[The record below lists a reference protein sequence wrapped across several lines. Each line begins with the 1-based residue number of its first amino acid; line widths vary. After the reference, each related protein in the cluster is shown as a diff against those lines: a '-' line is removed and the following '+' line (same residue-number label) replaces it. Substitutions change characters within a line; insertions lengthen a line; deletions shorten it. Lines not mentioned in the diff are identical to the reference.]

1 MGAFERIKEEF
12 GGYSDASASKN
23 NHWLAVME
31 CLAGGRGGGFDGK
44 NEFASQAFVG
54 VKQRNYAIPFNLIL
68 LSCPFVTQNIQPVER
83 KYPSC

>member
-31 CLAGGRGGGFDGK
+31 CCAGGRGEGGLM
-44 NEFASQAFVG
+44 E
-54 VKQRNYAIPFNLIL
+54 RMNLRARL
-68 LSCPFVTQNIQPVER
+68 
-83 KYPSC
+83 